1 MKFDYDIEEIYCDNP
16 YDDDDYYFGD
26 VSLLPVKILTKKCMD
41 NLDLIP
47 IQELQDLLTC
57 RKLKEKYVIEQNYDD
72 AAEIRDLEKIIMQQH
87 PHLPYLGTK
96 EIEVYL
102 RDRKINK
109 IING

>member
-16 YDDDDYYFGD
+16 YDEEN
-26 VSLLPVKILTKKCMD
+26 ILTKKCMD

-57 RKLKEKYVIEQNYDD
+57 RKLKGKYVIEQNYDD
-72 AAEIRDLEKIIMQQH
+72 AAKIRDLEKIIMQQH